1 MSYGSKA
8 FGHPFQPSS
17 VTTRVR
23 RARPRL
29 PRVQKIGMRPVRA
42 AVEDAD
48 GRAFACEALVPG
60 VSELVRL
67 RVEDAEL
74 LQAVEVAAPR
84 SGRGRVG
91 HFLLPQVVHGRL
103 QRRLRRCL
111 VQVGLGDPE
120 WRSCLLQLNQLHRDN
135 PRQPGQLRRRGHAER
150 ADHQRDVARIR
161 VPAVAHERGGG
172 WLQRRS
178 SPSRRRRRAS
188 WRPSRRGRGAPCR
201 ALSRAE
207 SDFDLTACGRD
218 FPKIFRRSRAPPR
231 RRPGAT
237 TRGRLQAQH
246 VQETDGGA
254 CEGSPFPVSLSPD
267 ENRKFPAGINPF
279 SPPLVK
285 PSGLAGVLRL
295 GHGAVIQRFE

>member
-29 PRVQKIGMRPVRA
+29 PRVQKIGMRPVGA

-48 GRAFACEALVPG
+48 GRAFAGEALVPG

-103 QRRLRRCL
+103 QRGLRRCL

-120 WRSCLLQLNQLHRDN
+120 RRSCLLQLNELHRDN
-135 PRQPGQLRRRGHAER
+135 PRQPGQLRRRGDAER

-161 VPAVAHERGGG
+161 VPAVAQERGGVG
-172 WLQRRS
+172 GSVALRRCVDED
-178 SPSRRRRRAS
+178 AL
-188 WRPSRRGRGAPCR
+188 RGTLLDEGAEPLVELCAGRVGLRLDRLRG
-201 ALSRAE
+201 
-207 SDFDLTACGRD
+207 
-218 FPKIFRRSRAPPR
+218 FPKIFRRRRAPPR

-254 CEGSPFPVSLSPD
+254 CAGSPFPVSLSPD